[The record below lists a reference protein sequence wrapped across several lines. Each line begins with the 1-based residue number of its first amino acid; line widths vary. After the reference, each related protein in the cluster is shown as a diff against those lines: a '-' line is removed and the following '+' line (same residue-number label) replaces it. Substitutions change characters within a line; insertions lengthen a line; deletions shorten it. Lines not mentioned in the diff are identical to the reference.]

1 MHVDHNLIPSTLDLN
16 TSDLSELIL
25 RGDEL
30 PDLLILK
37 KQVPEF
43 FFGGVP
49 TTAPSLHDSDAK
61 PCWPDFLTHN
71 RDPDLTAKRLAQL
84 RCVDCDVNV
93 RRATT
98 NQIRHTSSSGMNSL
112 KHRPTVDASL

>member
-30 PDLLILK
+30 SDLLILK

-43 FFGGVP
+43 FF
-49 TTAPSLHDSDAK
+49 
-61 PCWPDFLTHN
+61 
-71 RDPDLTAKRLAQL
+71 
-84 RCVDCDVNV
+84 
-93 RRATT
+93 
-98 NQIRHTSSSGMNSL
+98 
-112 KHRPTVDASL
+112 